1 MLLPA
6 TGEHNGHADC
16 VKKGYIRYMEA
27 GETVK
32 IDFTTGLLTP
42 DEANAM
48 KDKIAKM
55 IG

>member
-1 MLLPA
+1 
-6 TGEHNGHADC
+6 
-16 VKKGYIRYMEA
+16 MEA